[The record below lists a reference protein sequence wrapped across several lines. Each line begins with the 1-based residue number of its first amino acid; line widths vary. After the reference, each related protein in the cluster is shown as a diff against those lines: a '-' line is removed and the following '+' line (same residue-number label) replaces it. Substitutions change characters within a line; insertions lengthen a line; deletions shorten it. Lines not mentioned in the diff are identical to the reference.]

1 MPSTP
6 EAVLEQ
12 VAKRVTPGNAERQK
26 MVRLSDILRNKVET
40 ILVDSAINGT
50 VTLQGSFA
58 RDTWLRGETD
68 IDIFIRLPTTL
79 EREDWIRN
87 LLPSIRKHL
96 SQYHIVERYAEHPF
110 LEFHVEDIRVNI
122 VPCYNVSKGEWKSA
136 TDRTPFHTEF
146 MHSNLTDNLRREA
159 RLLKKFAKGIGVY
172 GAEIEVGGF
181 SGMLVDTLALYYGSF
196 IATIKQADNW
206 SPGTRLEI
214 GKPPSI
220 IDSKKREAGV
230 DLVAIDPVDP
240 DRNLAAAV
248 RPERLWSFVAAGR
261 RFLKDPG
268 QWYFFPPKFARKTRA
283 QFAKQ
288 IDQPGREIVAVSFK
302 HRELVPDVL
311 WGQLLRLEGSLVDL
325 MVREEFLVDR
335 SKIWSD
341 EKHESA
347 ILLEVRQSNLAPV
360 RVQRG
365 PPVFKTE
372 DSGGFLAKHLG
383 APDTFRGPWIEGD
396 RWMIEKKRRISSIE
410 MLVKTFLRQ
419 QAHGIAVP
427 KQIGETL
434 ARTVRVNEGQGVL
447 SMFGKDGF
455 DKTLWEFL
463 EAKPQWLRQ
472 SRS

>member
-1 MPSTP
+1 MDK
-6 EAVLEQ
+6 
-12 VAKRVTPGNAERQK
+12 VAKQVTPGKAERQK
-26 MVRLSDILRNKVET
+26 MVRLSNSLRSTVEAV
-40 ILVDSAINGT
+40 LLDSGITGT

-68 IDIFIRLPTTL
+68 IDIFIRLPTTVD
-79 EREDWIRN
+79 RKDWIDRV
-87 LLPSIRKHL
+87 LPSIKKHL
-96 SQYHIVERYAEHPF
+96 SQYRIVERYAEHPF
-110 LEFHVEDIRVNI
+110 LEFRVENIRVNI

-146 MHSNLTDNLRREA
+146 MQTNLTDDLRREA
-159 RLLKKFAKGIGVY
+159 RLLKRFAKGIGVY

-196 IATIKQADNW
+196 IATIKQASNW

-220 IDSKKREAGV
+220 IDSKKREAGI

-261 RFLKDPG
+261 QFLKDPG
-268 QWYFFPPKFARKTRA
+268 QWYFFPPKFARKTKA
-283 QFAKQ
+283 QFDKQ
-288 IDQPGREIVAVSFK
+288 IDQRGREIVAVSFR

-311 WGQLLRLEGSLVDL
+311 WGQLLKLESSMVDML
-325 MVREEFLVDR
+325 VREEFQIDR
-335 SKIWSD
+335 SRIWSD

-347 ILLEVRQSNLAPV
+347 ILLEVRNSKLSPV

-372 DSGGFLAKHLG
+372 DSGGFLTKHLG

-410 MLVKTFLRQ
+410 KLVKTSLRQ
-419 QAHGIAVP
+419 QAHGVAVP

-434 ARTVRVNEGQGVL
+434 ARTVRVNEGRGVL
-447 SMFGKDGF
+447 SMLGKDGF
-455 DKTLWEFL
+455 DKTLWEFM